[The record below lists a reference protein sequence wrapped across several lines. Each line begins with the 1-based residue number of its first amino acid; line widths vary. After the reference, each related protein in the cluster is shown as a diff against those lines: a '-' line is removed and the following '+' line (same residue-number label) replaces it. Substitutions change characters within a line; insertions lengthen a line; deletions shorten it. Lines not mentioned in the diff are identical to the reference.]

1 MKSGNNSQK
10 GKNDKKKTTGLG
22 SFQIES
28 TRDLR

>member
-1 MKSGNNSQK
+1 MKSGHNSQK

-28 TRDLR
+28 THVT